1 MLDHAVLVIGGLICG
16 LVAGAAAQYGRLCTF
31 AAVED
36 FIAAGDLRR
45 ARAWALALA
54 VAILATQALI
64 FAGLID
70 PAATA
75 YTNGRLELASLIVGA
90 VMFGV
95 GMALVGT
102 CGFGL
107 LVRAGA
113 GDLRAILMALI
124 LGIAAFAATG
134 GPLAP
139 ARLWLNEVAAFHLG
153 GPGAGSL
160 PVIARHIGL
169 PQLST
174 VAAIGIPTGLAVF
187 ALWGRRALRR
197 PRLLVSALLLGAAV
211 SGGWL
216 VTGVLADPFSAHR
229 VESLTFVAPIGRVL
243 LVAMGESITNAAFAV
258 MSVFGVVAGSFAV
271 ATARDEFRWEAFD
284 DQREM
289 RRHMLG
295 AVLMGI
301 GGVLARGCTIGQG
314 MSAFSM
320 LALSAPIA
328 IVAMMIGARIG
339 LAYLIHMPSWSR
351 LWARQS

>member
-1 MLDHAVLVIGGLICG
+1 M
-16 LVAGAAAQYGRLCTF
+16 
-31 AAVED
+31 
-36 FIAAGDLRR
+36 
-45 ARAWALALA
+45 
-54 VAILATQALI
+54 
-64 FAGLID
+64 
-70 PAATA
+70 
-75 YTNGRLELASLIVGA
+75 
-90 VMFGV
+90 
-95 GMALVGT
+95 
-102 CGFGL
+102 
-107 LVRAGA
+107 
-113 GDLRAILMALI
+113 
-124 LGIAAFAATG
+124 
-134 GPLAP
+134 
-139 ARLWLNEVAAFHLG
+139 
-153 GPGAGSL
+153 
-160 PVIARHIGL
+160 
-169 PQLST
+169 
-174 VAAIGIPTGLAVF
+174 
-187 ALWGRRALRR
+187 
-197 PRLLVSALLLGAAV
+197 LVSALLLGAAV